1 MQYLSDPNAAACSVC
16 ACGSLSLLTIF
27 GWCLWPIVLGFVG
40 AALWTLVATLV
51 HRAKNRRNQ

>member
-1 MQYLSDPNAAACSVC
+1 MQYLTDPNAAAWSAC

-40 AALWTLVATLV
+40 AALWTLIATLA

>member
-1 MQYLSDPNAAACSVC
+1 MYTPDPSTMCC
-16 ACGSLSLLTIF
+16 ACAAGSIPLLTIF

-40 AALWTLVATLV
+40 AALWTLIATLV